1 MISPRPFY
9 FANIA
14 SVICFLN
21 GPDQNAILPKI
32 KRKGGVKMTKDK
44 FDWEISRIMPNG
56 FQRFA
61 IQWQQCARLYIN
73 SLIHCWYGGVLA
85 RTWLYDTID
94 VTIYW
99 VSLNAMLL
107 QWSWNVSALTV
118 SVCQN
123 CSMFWLFFSHSS
135 SSPFCPPSCRRL
147 IGRWP

>member
-9 FANIA
+9 IANIA

-32 KRKGGVKMTKDK
+32 KRKGGVKTTKDK

-56 FQRFA
+56 FPRFA

-73 SLIHCWYGGVLA
+73 SLIHCWYGGCIGKNLA
-85 RTWLYDTID
+85 LRYDRRD
-94 VTIYW
+94 

-118 SVCQN
+118 SFCQN
-123 CSMFWLFFSHSS
+123 CSMFWLFSSHSS